1 MKIGS
6 QRLRE
11 IIREEVE
18 AEVDALKGFGTKTA
32 TQSAQAR
39 SGMERSKSIA
49 KGDSLD
55 GVENKERAMLLQIEK
70 ALTSIAEKDNLIKY
84 RSVLQNVLKR
94 LLAASDKTAAKGS

>member
-49 KGDSLD
+49 KEIASTALRTK
-55 GVENKERAMLLQIEK
+55 KEQCSCK
-70 ALTSIAEKDNLIKY
+70 
-84 RSVLQNVLKR
+84 LKR
-94 LLAASDKTAAKGS
+94 R